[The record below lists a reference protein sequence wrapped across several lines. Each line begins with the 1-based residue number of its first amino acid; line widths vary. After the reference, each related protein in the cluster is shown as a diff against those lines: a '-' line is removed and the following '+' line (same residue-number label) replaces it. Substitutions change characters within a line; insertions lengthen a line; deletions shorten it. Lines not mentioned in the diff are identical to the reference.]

1 MAEFGRAKLKF
12 LKRFLK
18 LRHGVPS
25 HDTFST
31 VFRMRQRRNKRC
43 GQPAKRGIEGLR
55 IERRAA

>member
-18 LRHGVPS
+18 LRHGMPS

-31 VFRMRQRRNKRC
+31 VVSASTWFWPKSNGRNVDTQRDAGR
-43 GQPAKRGIEGLR
+43 
-55 IERRAA
+55 